1 MNKKLIRLTEGDL
14 HRIVKESVE
23 KIITESE
30 INEGVGDYFKAIR
43 RGWNTPVHGYELQNT
58 KGAIKAMS
66 PSGNRVMRNRMN
78 AEKSIGMEGYNTD
91 FEQHLRYYLRYL
103 IKKGY
108 SPYTRGEVSDNP
120 FISKIVAKGN
130 EILKTYGKDK
140 VKQILGD
147 YIFDYRDLK
156 Y

>member
-1 MNKKLIRLTEGDL
+1 MKRRIRLTESDL
-14 HRIVKESVE
+14 HNIIKETVE

-43 RGWNTPVHGYELQNT
+43 RGWNTPVHGHEFHNT
-58 KGAIKAMS
+58 KGALRAMS
-66 PSGNRVMRNRMN
+66 PSGNKVMRNRMN
-78 AEKSIGMEGYNTD
+78 AEKSIGMEGYNTN
-91 FEQHLRYYLRYL
+91 FEQDLRYYLRH
-103 IKKGY
+103 IIIKGY

-120 FISKIVAKGN
+120 YISKIAAKGN

-140 VKQILGD
+140 VKEILGD
-147 YIFDYRDLK
+147 TLCNYRDLK